1 MAKSPSKFNS
11 SSFGSKVKQ
20 VISPSLDAS
29 VLVFSL
35 NMYIG
40 GNNIYSNMYIAQ
52 NKVRYETGK
61 KKIWGSKTQTTMWVP
76 LVDYHW
82 DWEEQKAFAYE
93 GKSLNG
99 SN

>member
-20 VISPSLDAS
+20 AKCAKGWDNFYS
-29 VLVFSL
+29 

-52 NKVRYETGK
+52 NKVHYETGK

-76 LVDYHW
+76 LVNYHW